1 MGGRPRFVSESTR
14 GELAHARAEKGGPS
28 KTTEGAK
35 CGTNMSPVPVNS
47 GKSPPE
53 WARGARS
60 ELEGN
65 LGGRRPEEGI
75 NSTNFRRTGTALPS
89 ARDRKRWRMRT

>member
-35 CGTNMSPVPVNS
+35 CGANMSPVPVNS
-47 GKSPPE
+47 DKPPWWNGFKARVRNLGE
-53 WARGARS
+53 TWAARGQKK
-60 ELEGN
+60 E
-65 LGGRRPEEGI
+65 
-75 NSTNFRRTGTALPS
+75 
-89 ARDRKRWRMRT
+89 